1 MLIQIVVEVPQVE
14 LLCANKYGKFYR
26 TSEGYHINGNKP
38 KFIELLK
45 RDLHSPNIED
55 EWNAR
60 FILSLM
66 EELDEV

>member
-1 MLIQIVVEVPQVE
+1 MLINIVIEVPQVE
-14 LLCANKYGKFYR
+14 LLCANQYGKFYR

-60 FILSLM
+60 YILSLI

>member
-1 MLIQIVVEVPQVE
+1 MLINIIIEVPQVE
-14 LLCANKYGKFYR
+14 LLCANRYGKFYR
-26 TSEGYHINGNKP
+26 TSEGYHINGDKA
-38 KFIELLK
+38 KFIESLK

-60 FILSLM
+60 YILSLI